1 MNSLGH
7 LHPAIVHF
15 PIGIL
20 TIVPLLILI
29 GLITPTHRRGVMLAT
44 AVVLMVGTIGSFV
57 AVASG
62 EMTMQVASF
71 PPTHD
76 LAKPIHEHEE
86 AAENARTLFLVMT
99 VIYGLLVFSPPQL
112 KWLSTPRG
120 MVTTQIIFL
129 LLYSAPLY
137 LLLRAAHLGGR
148 LVHFWGVH
156 VPME

>member
-20 TIVPLLILI
+20 AIVPVMILI

-44 AVVLMVGTIGSFV
+44 AVVLMAGTISAFV

-62 EMTMQVASF
+62 EMTMQVANF
-71 PPTHD
+71 PPTND

-86 AAENARTLFLVMT
+86 TAENARTLFLIMT
-99 VIYGLLVFSPPQL
+99 VIYGLLVFTPPQL

-129 LLYSAPLY
+129 LLYMAPLY
-137 LLLRAAHLGGR
+137 LLLKAAHLGGR